1 MNDPI
6 DIIQTI
12 LIVTLMVVLAAI
24 LYKKLLKKLG
34 NDPSKPRFLNLENS
48 CYDKGRGVLVLNMDA
63 PAPTEIEVFIS
74 GPGKDRKQIVK
85 MSLEVGK
92 HAEEMPVGTLSSGKF
107 EIEVQTEKQ
116 KISSFLVVD

>member
-34 NDPSKPRFLNLENS
+34 KDPSNRRFLNLENS
-48 CYDKGRGVLVLNMDA
+48 SYDKGRGVLVLNMDA
-63 PAPTEIEVFIS
+63 PVPTDIEVFIS
-74 GPGKDRKQIVK
+74 GPGMDRKHIIK
-85 MSLEVGK
+85 IPLDSGE
-92 HAEEMPVGTLSSGKF
+92 HREEIPVGNLNSGKF
-107 EIEVQTEKQ
+107 NIEVQTDKQ
-116 KISSFLVVD
+116 KISSFLLID